1 MDYDSNT
8 PESTLPEDVFILL
21 KTVKNILKYFLCLFL
36 CKKMTPKMA
45 LIPPPRN
52 ADCSKPKS
60 LLS

>member
-45 LIPPPRN
+45 LIPPPPRN
-52 ADCSKPKS
+52 AD
-60 LLS
+60 